1 MGRYDKIRCWNGS
14 SWVQPSQMYV
24 WNGSSWVDFGT
35 NDSDNTRT
43 MYSWDGSS
51 WARRTLNRQVNYG
64 AKEWVV
70 TGSGWGGYMN
80 AGDIGA
86 NVNQNVFNFYFYCA
100 KDADNDKT
108 IAYYGDTDFGW
119 EILWLAD
126 GRLRW
131 RCFYGGGY
139 SQSYTSNYRGA
150 HNWSVVNAYRNS
162 AGTHNGEINFG
173 GTVSGIA
180 CGYRHQAYRGIN
192 IGQWG
197 LYYRDVIRLYGI
209 NSGGS
214 YVDTYT
220 YINNFAVGAGAQN
233 NGVFHT
239 NSNTTVYQDTSISW
253 V

>member
-43 MYSWDGSS
+43 MYAWDGSS
-51 WARRTLNRQVNYG
+51 WVRRTLNRQVNYG

-70 TGSGWGGYMN
+70 TGSGWGGSME
-80 AGDIGA
+80 AKDIGA
-86 NVNQNVFNFYFYCA
+86 NVNQNAFNFYFYCL

-108 IAYYGDTDFGW
+108 VAYYGDTEYGW

-131 RCFYGGGY
+131 RCFYKGGY

-150 HNWSVVNAYRNS
+150 YNWSIVNAYRSS
-162 AGTHNGEINFG
+162 AGTHDGSLNFG

-209 NSGGS
+209 NSDGS

-220 YINNFAVGAGAQN
+220 YIDNFAVGAGAQT